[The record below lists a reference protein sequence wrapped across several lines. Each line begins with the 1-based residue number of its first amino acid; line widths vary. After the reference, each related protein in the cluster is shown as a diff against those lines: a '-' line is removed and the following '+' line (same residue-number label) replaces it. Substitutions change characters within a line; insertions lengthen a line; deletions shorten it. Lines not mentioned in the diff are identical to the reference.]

1 MEKTTLRLRKYKKS
15 EGKDGDG
22 WREDEMKMKSVF
34 MKRMGGRESE
44 AAGRSGSVLAIGIA
58 ITYDQGLKNVF
69 DPGP

>member
-22 WREDEMKMKSVF
+22 WREDEMKSVF
-34 MKRMGGRESE
+34 MKRMGGRGSE

-58 ITYDQGLKNVF
+58 ITHDQGLKNVL
-69 DPGP
+69 DPDP